1 MNTQKLATSLRE
13 FTGTGNYYRVYPK
26 LVITDGVRYLAST
39 ANCYWLITAIYSYL
53 PRKAVIEDF
62 VVSTLSVSETRAELV
77 LDDGNGNILANQAIE
92 YTDFPLPMIKI
103 YCIHEN
109 EQWVLLLPSEY

>member
-1 MNTQKLATSLRE
+1 MNTQELANSLRQ
-13 FTGTGNYYRVYPK
+13 FTGTEHYYRVFPR

-53 PRKAVIEDF
+53 PRRAVIEEF
-62 VVSTLSVSETRAELV
+62 VVATLSVIETSAELV
-77 LDDGNGNILANQAIE
+77 IDDGNDNVIAKQSIE
-92 YTDFPLPMIKI
+92 YTDFPLPKIKI

-109 EQWVLLLPSEY
+109 GQWVLLLPSEY